1 MIFDAHSHL
10 GRLPGVDRTAAALLR
25 EMDAA
30 AADRAV
36 VFSFAQRVDNELV
49 LASARDHPDRLIP
62 FAVINPWLEDAAGT
76 LVRAL
81 DQGARGLKLH
91 PIAHGF
97 VLDRHDLV
105 DPLLEVCADRGL
117 PVIAHC
123 TADPLSV
130 PNCLGELAR
139 VFPSVPFLMA
149 HMGHMYD
156 TNGAIATARRW
167 PNVYL
172 ETSSAFYRSIRKAIR
187 EVGPDRIVMGSN
199 SPTGSLAEER
209 EKIRLAIDDVA
220 TRAAVEGGTLERI
233 LLGSPVGV

>member
-1 MIFDAHSHL
+1 
-10 GRLPGVDRTAAALLR
+10 
-25 EMDAA
+25 
-30 AADRAV
+30 
-36 VFSFAQRVDNELV
+36 
-49 LASARDHPDRLIP
+49 
-62 FAVINPWLEDAAGT
+62 
-76 LVRAL
+76 
-81 DQGARGLKLH
+81 
-91 PIAHGF
+91 
-97 VLDRHDLV
+97 
-105 DPLLEVCADRGL
+105 
-117 PVIAHC
+117 
-123 TADPLSV
+123 
-130 PNCLGELAR
+130 
-139 VFPSVPFLMA
+139 MA

>member
-1 MIFDAHSHL
+1 MIIDAHSHL
-10 GRLPGVDRTAAALLR
+10 GRLPGVERTADALLR

-30 AADRAV
+30 GADRAI
-36 VFSFAQRVDNELV
+36 VFSFAQRVDNEAV
-49 LASARDHPDRLIP
+49 LESARRHPDRLVP
-62 FAVINPWLEDAAGT
+62 FAVINPWLEDAVDSLA
-76 LVRAL
+76 RSFDA
-81 DQGARGLKLH
+81 GARGLKLH

-97 VLDRHDLV
+97 PLDRHDLV
-105 DPLLEVCADRGL
+105 DPLLDLTADRGL

-123 TADPLSV
+123 TADPMSV

-139 VFPSVPFLMA
+139 TYPGIPFLMA

-172 ETSSAFYRSIRKAIR
+172 ETSGAFYRSIRKAIR
-187 EVGPDRIVMGSN
+187 EVGPDRVVMGSN

-209 EKIRLAIDDVA
+209 EKLRLAVDDLG
-220 TRAAVEGGTLERI
+220 TRAAVEGGTLER
-233 LLGSPVGV
+233 LLFGAAVRA